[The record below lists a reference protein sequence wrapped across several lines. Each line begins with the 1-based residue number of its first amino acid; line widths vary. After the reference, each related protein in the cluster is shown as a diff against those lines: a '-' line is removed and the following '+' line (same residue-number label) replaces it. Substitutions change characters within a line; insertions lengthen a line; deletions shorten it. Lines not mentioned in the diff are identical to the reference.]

1 MVPLGFERFRICE
14 LFAELLHCSNMSLLN
29 TIRHDTSSTNGFF
42 ELKHDYNNYEQA
54 SNSNDPDANYQTE
67 KVDESSTAMDIQG
80 IDNSKQKDSQQE
92 EELTTEQTTK
102 PVSSPILMEIVEET
116 PAPQS
121 TNYETQTNSFNGS
134 ASSELPVG
142 DLLKSKFVE
151 YKIIPTC
158 LVIYIFDS

>member
-29 TIRHDTSSTNGFF
+29 AVRHDTSTNGFF
-42 ELKHDYNNYEQA
+42 ELKNDYNNYEQA
-54 SNSNDPDANYQTE
+54 SNSNDPDANYQTQ

-80 IDNSKQKDSQQE
+80 IENSKQKDSQQD
-92 EELTTEQTTK
+92 EELTIDQTTK

-121 TNYETQTNSFNGS
+121 TDYNTQTNNFNGS
-134 ASSELPVG
+134 VSSELPVG

-151 YKIIPTC
+151 HKIIPTC
-158 LVIYIFDS
+158 LVIYIFF

>member
-29 TIRHDTSSTNGFF
+29 TIRHDTSTNGFF
-42 ELKHDYNNYEQA
+42 ELKHDYNNFDQA
-54 SNSNDPDANYQTE
+54 SNSNGPDANYQTQ
-67 KVDESSTAMDIQG
+67 KVDESSTSMDIQG
-80 IDNSKQKDSQQE
+80 IENSKQKDSQE

-121 TNYETQTNSFNGS
+121 TDYDTQTNSFNGS
-134 ASSELPVG
+134 VSPELPVG

-151 YKIIPTC
+151 HKIIPTC
-158 LVIYIFDS
+158 LVCIFFDS